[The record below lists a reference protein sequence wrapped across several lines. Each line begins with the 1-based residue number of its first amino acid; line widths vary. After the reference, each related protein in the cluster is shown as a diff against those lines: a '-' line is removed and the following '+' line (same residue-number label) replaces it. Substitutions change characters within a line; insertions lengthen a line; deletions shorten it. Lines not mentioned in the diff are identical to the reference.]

1 MDNGI
6 RKVVIYE
13 QYGILAK
20 TTILTVFKR
29 QKKLWEN
36 AWVTEPIDLV
46 LIFANQFSQI

>member
-29 QKKLWEN
+29 QKKYEKMLE
-36 AWVTEPIDLV
+36 LQS
-46 LIFANQFSQI
+46 L